1 MVASTVSKLSTL
13 LDSPMS
19 DEQAQRL
26 GYETILPL
34 RESHGPT
41 LFCFHPASG
50 FAWQFSVL
58 ARYLS
63 PRWSIGIQSP
73 RPDGR
78 CSSAPIWMA

>member
-1 MVASTVSKLSTL
+1 
-13 LDSPMS
+13 MS

-26 GYETILPL
+26 GYETVLPL
-34 RESHGPT
+34 RESNGPT

-63 PRWSIGIQSP
+63 PRWSIVGIQSP
-73 RPDGR
+73 RPEGPMQQCADLD
-78 CSSAPIWMA
+78 AVIEHHLNT